1 MPRRAASPNELA
13 ELLDGA
19 AEVLVGV
26 WTAPQ
31 ETAGGH
37 VSGSQLRVLV
47 AVAERGSPTISGLAA
62 DLGLSSSSASRLCDR
77 LEAAGWLAREPGYHD
92 RRQIRVALT
101 GPGERLL
108 AELTRR
114 RRAALA
120 AVLARMSH
128 DDRASL
134 RAGLRAFQSAADR
147 LPADA
152 RPDRLH
158 LA

>member
-1 MPRRAASPNELA
+1 MPRRAAPVNELA
-13 ELLDGA
+13 ELIDEA
-19 AEVLVGV
+19 AQVLVGV

-37 VSGSQLRVLV
+37 VSGTQLRVLV
-47 AVAERGSPTISGLAA
+47 AVAEQGSPTISGLAA
-62 DLGLSSSSASRLCDR
+62 GLGLSSSSASRLCDR
-77 LEAAGWLAREPGYHD
+77 LEAAGWLARQPGYHD

-108 AELTRR
+108 AELTERR
-114 RRAALA
+114 REALA
-120 AVLARMSH
+120 AVLARMPA

-134 RAGLRAFQSAADR
+134 RVGLRAFQAAAQR
-147 LPADA
+147 LPAED
-152 RPDRLH
+152 RPGRLH

>member
-1 MPRRAASPNELA
+1 MPRRAASTNELA
-13 ELLDGA
+13 ELIDEA
-19 AEVLVGV
+19 ARVLVGV
-26 WTAPQ
+26 WAAPQ
-31 ETAGGH
+31 DTVGGH

-47 AVAERGSPTISGLAA
+47 AVAGQGSPTISGLAA

-101 GPGERLL
+101 GPGSRLL
-108 AELTRR
+108 AELTERR
-114 RRAALA
+114 REALA
-120 AVLARMSH
+120 AVLSRMSV

-134 RAGLRAFQSAADR
+134 SVGLRAFQAAAQR
-147 LPADA
+147 LPAEA